1 MKKILLICATLL
13 SICSHAQL
21 ANWTPVPGGT
31 NFPTN
36 TSGQIH
42 GYCRI
47 SQLKFHPS
55 DTAKYYA
62 VTAEGGLFLSSD
74 QGANWTVAPGTDV
87 LTNSCASICIDYT
100 NDQHLL
106 LGTGDA
112 NYYSNSSAGLRKS
125 TDGGSTFTATSLT
138 NCLVIEIL
146 QNSTNSL
153 EYIAATNK
161 GIYKSTDGGNN
172 WTAST
177 ATNIP
182 FTDMKVNTAVNSQIV
197 YACTEEDVPRF
208 YRSTNFG
215 TSWTQITS
223 GVIAS
228 TANIQS
234 GSRIGVTP
242 ADPNIVYL
250 SIVGGGGIILKSI
263 DGGLTFTTQKA
274 EGSPYITFYD
284 DNATDGG
291 QGNYDHTITVDL
303 LDPTKLWVQ
312 SHCTWY
318 STNSGVTWTMLTH
331 WWEKCHTDMHQ
342 IQQAPFNRNK
352 LYSMNDGGVWISTD
366 GGNNWT
372 PRGNGLYAYEIGDK
386 CGIGSQVDKN
396 FISIG
401 TQDNGRVIA
410 NATGWFTTRGGDD
423 YDKRQCDYNGNIYFD
438 GTDRQLNHTGATGG
452 YGLPTTNWNA
462 FGFNRTNADLGFVG
476 VTDVYRT
483 TNLSAGT
490 PTWTQ
495 ISTFNQT
502 IVDIHSS
509 IADPNRLYVLV
520 SNGDVYVSSNALA
533 ASPTFVLRTPPGS
546 ASSRG
551 SVAAIANNADI
562 VYVSENN
569 AVYRSSDAG
578 ATWTNVTYNL
588 PNVNHRRIL
597 AEQFGGTQELVFIAT
612 NNAVYYK
619 KAGQTTWTN
628 YSTNLPSRRSPT
640 EFSMYDDGTNQ
651 SRIRYATF
659 GRAIWES
666 AFDNLRPFS
675 ANIVVGDSVIDCDNS
690 SVLYTQGCIGAV
702 NTPIAYSW
710 SFQGGIPSTSTAASV
725 NVTYPVTGTYNVTL
739 TATDALNNTS
749 TKTIAVFVQVN
760 TQLALPLTE
769 GFVSTAFPP
778 MGWSQVNVANV
789 SELWE
794 RNAIV
799 GSQGSTESMQYRNY
813 DNSNGNHDEV
823 RSSTY
828 NFTGISSA
836 TLNFDVAYRRYASN
850 YSDSL
855 AVLVSTD
862 CGASFTTV
870 YYNGGTALSTVP
882 GDYTADGFVPT
893 PSQWRTETV
902 DLSPY
907 IGNQSVM
914 ISFQN
919 RGHYGQNIY
928 VDNINLTG
936 VIAAPGPN
944 FGAAPAAVCTGE
956 NVTVTDASIGVVTS
970 WDWDFGPGA
979 TPATATGIGPHTVSY
994 SSAGTKTITLT
1005 VNGGGTSTHD
1015 VTVTGTPAVPTITVG
1030 GPTTFCS
1037 GNSVTLTSSAA
1048 TGNTWSNGE
1057 TTPSITVSVPGT
1069 YTVVASNG
1077 ACSSAASTGTT
1088 VVINPNPT
1096 VSLAAIADL
1105 CLDDPAFTLSGGSPA
1120 GGTYSGN
1127 GVSGG
1132 QFTPAVAGAGTTTL
1146 TYTYTDSNGCSGTAS
1161 IDVLVDDCAG
1171 IKENELSQI
1180 SIFPNPSDGL
1190 FTVDA
1195 GKLIIERVMIYDNKG
1210 RLVRGLTG
1218 SKGSTLKVNLSDVV
1232 TGAYEVKVLCSDDSQ
1247 VTIPI
1252 VLER

>member
-1 MKKILLICATLL
+1 MKKILLICTVLL

-36 TSGQIH
+36 NSGQIH
-42 GYCRI
+42 GFCRI
-47 SQLKFHPS
+47 SQMKFHSS
-55 DTAKYYA
+55 DTTKYYA
-62 VTAEGGLFLSSD
+62 VTGEGGLFLSSD

-87 LTNSCASICIDYT
+87 MTASCASICIDRT

-112 NYYSNSSAGLRKS
+112 NYYYNGIGLQKS
-125 TDGGSTFTATSLT
+125 LNGGTTFTPTSLT
-138 NCLVIEIL
+138 NCLVIEII
-146 QNSTNSL
+146 QNSTNAS

-182 FTDMKVNTAVNSQIV
+182 FSDMKVNTAANSQIV
-197 YACTEEDVPRF
+197 YACTQENVPRF

-215 TSWTQITS
+215 TSWTQIT
-223 GVIAS
+223 GGIIAS

-250 SIVGGGGIILKSI
+250 SVVGGGGIVLKSI
-263 DGGLTFTTQKA
+263 DGGLNFVTQKA
-274 EGSPYITFYD
+274 EGSPYVTFYD
-284 DNATDGG
+284 DDVTEGG

-303 LDPTKLWVQ
+303 LDPTKLWIQ

-318 STNSGVTWTMLTH
+318 STNSGVTWTQLTH

-352 LYSMNDGGVWISTD
+352 LYSMNDGGVWLSTD
-366 GGNNWT
+366 GGNTWT
-372 PRGNGLYAYEIGDK
+372 PRGNGLYAYEIGNK

-401 TQDNGRVIA
+401 TQDNGRVIS
-410 NATGWFTTRGGDD
+410 NTNGWFTTGGGDD
-423 YDKRQCDYNGNIYFD
+423 YDKRQCDYNGNFYFD
-438 GTDRQLNHTGATGG
+438 GTDRQLNHTGPTGG

-462 FGFNRTNADLGFVG
+462 FGFNRTNVNLAFVG

-483 TNLSAGT
+483 TDLTAGT

-495 ISTFNQT
+495 ISSFNQT

-509 IADPNRLYVLV
+509 IAYPNRLYVLV
-520 SNGDVYVSSNALA
+520 SNGDIYVSSNALA

-546 ASSRG
+546 ASSLG

-569 AVYRSSDAG
+569 TVYRSADAG
-578 ATWTNVTYNL
+578 VTWTNVTYNL

-597 AEQFGGTQELVFIAT
+597 AEQFGGTQELVFVAT

-619 KAGQTTWTN
+619 KAGATSWTN
-628 YSTNLPSRRSPT
+628 YSTNLPLRRSPT

-651 SRIRYATF
+651 ARIRYASF

-666 AFDNLRPFS
+666 AFDNLRPFA
-675 ANIVVGDSVIDCDNS
+675 ANIVVGDSAIDCDNS
-690 SVLYTQGCIGAV
+690 SVLYTQACLGTN
-702 NTPIAYSW
+702 NTPITYSW
-710 SFQGGIPSTSTAASV
+710 SFSGGTPATSTAASV
-725 NVTYPVTGTYNVTL
+725 NVTYPSTGTYNVTL

-749 TKTIAVFVQVN
+749 SKTIAVFVQVN
-760 TQLALPLTE
+760 TELALPLTE
-769 GFVSTAFPP
+769 GFVSAAFPP
-778 MGWSQVNVANV
+778 LGWSQLNVANV

-794 RNAIV
+794 RNAVV
-799 GSQGSTESMQYRNY
+799 GSQGSTQSMQYRNY
-813 DNSNGNHDEV
+813 DHYNGNHDEM

-828 NFTGISSA
+828 DFTGISSA
-836 TLNFDVAYRRYASN
+836 TLNFDVAFRRYSGAN
-850 YSDSL
+850 SDSL

-870 YYNGGTALSTVP
+870 YYKGGNALSTVP
-882 GDYTADGFVPT
+882 GDYTPDGFVPT
-893 PSQWRTETV
+893 ASQWRTETV

-928 VDNINLTG
+928 IDNINLTG
-936 VIAAPGPN
+936 VVAPPGPN
-944 FGAAPAAVCTGE
+944 FGAAPSAVCTGE
-956 NVTVTDASIGVVTS
+956 TVTVTDASVGVVTS

-1015 VTVTGTPAVPTITVG
+1015 VTVTGTPSVPTITAG

-1057 TTPSITVSVPGT
+1057 TTPSITVSTAGT
-1069 YTVVASNG
+1069 YTVTASNG
-1077 ACSSAASTGTT
+1077 ACISAASAGTT
-1088 VVINPNPT
+1088 VVINPNPNVT
-1096 VSLAAIADL
+1096 FAAIANL
-1105 CLDDPAFTLSGGSPA
+1105 CLDDAAFALTQGVPA

-1132 QFTPAVAGAGTTTL
+1132 QFSPAIAGTGVSTL
-1146 TYTYTDSNGCSGTAS
+1146 TYLFTDGNGCSGTAS
-1161 IDVLVDDCAG
+1161 IDVQVDDCMG
-1171 IKENELSQI
+1171 IKESELSFV
-1180 SIFPNPSDGL
+1180 SIYPNPSNGL

-1195 GKLIIERVMIYDNKG
+1195 GKLIIESVIIYDSKG
-1210 RLVRGLTG
+1210 RIVREMKD
-1218 SKGSTLKVNLSDVV
+1218 SKNTTLKINISDMAN
-1232 TGAYEVKVLCSDDSQ
+1232 GAYTVKVIAGNARQ
-1247 VTIPI
+1247 TVPI

>member
-1 MKKILLICATLL
+1 MKNILLICAVLL
-13 SICSHAQL
+13 SICSYAQL

-36 TSGQIH
+36 NSGQIH
-42 GYCRI
+42 GFCRI
-47 SQLKFHPS
+47 SQMKFHAS
-55 DTAKYYA
+55 DTNKYYA
-62 VTAEGGLFLSSD
+62 VTGEGGLFFSND

-87 LTNSCASICIDYT
+87 LTNNCASICIDYT

-125 TDGGSTFTATSLT
+125 TDGGATFTATSLT
-138 NCLVIEIL
+138 NCLVIEII

-153 EYIAATNK
+153 EYIAATSK

-172 WTAST
+172 WSAVT

-182 FTDMKVNTAVNSQIV
+182 FTDMKVNTATNSQIV

-215 TSWTQITS
+215 TNWTQITS

-242 ADPNIVYL
+242 ANPNIVYL
-250 SIVGGGGIILKSI
+250 SVVGGGGIILKSI
-263 DGGLTFTTQKA
+263 DGGLNFTTQKA

-284 DNATDGG
+284 DDVTEGG
-291 QGNYDHTITVDL
+291 QGNYNHTITVDL
-303 LDPTKLWVQ
+303 LDPSKLWLQ
-312 SHCTWY
+312 AHCTWY
-318 STNSGVTWTMLTH
+318 STNSGVTWTLLTH

-342 IQQAPFNRNK
+342 ITQAPFNRNK
-352 LYSMNDGGVWISTD
+352 LYSMNDGGVWLSVD
-366 GGNNWT
+366 GGNVWT
-372 PRGNGLYAYEIGDK
+372 PKSDGLYAYEIGNK

-410 NATGWFTTRGGDD
+410 DATGWFTTGGGDD

-438 GTDRQLNHTGATGG
+438 GTDRQLNHTGPTGG

-462 FGFNRTNADLGFVG
+462 FGFNRTNVNLGFVG
-476 VTDVYRT
+476 VTNVYRT
-483 TNLSAGT
+483 TDLSAGT

-520 SNGDVYVSSNALA
+520 SNGDIYVSSNALA

-546 ASSRG
+546 ATSLG

-569 AVYRSSDAG
+569 TVYRSADAG
-578 ATWTNVTYNL
+578 VTWTNVTYNL

-597 AEQFGGTQELVFIAT
+597 AEQFGGTEELVFIAT

-619 KAGQTTWTN
+619 KAGAVTWTN

-651 SRIRYATF
+651 ARIRYASF

-666 AFDNLRPFS
+666 PFDNLRPFA
-675 ANIVVGDSVIDCDNS
+675 ANIVVGDSAIDCDNS
-690 SVLYTQGCIGAV
+690 SVLYTQACVGTN
-702 NTPIAYSW
+702 NTPITYSW
-710 SFQGGIPSTSTAASV
+710 SFSGGTPATSTAASV
-725 NVTYPVTGTYNVTL
+725 NVTYPSTGTYNVTL

-749 TKTIAVFVQVN
+749 SKTIAVFVQVN
-760 TQLALPLTE
+760 TELALPLTE
-769 GFVSTAFPP
+769 GFVSAAFPP
-778 MGWSQVNVANV
+778 LGWNQVNVANV

-794 RNAIV
+794 RNAVV

-813 DNSNGNHDEV
+813 DHYNGNHDEM

-836 TLNFDVAYRRYASN
+836 TLTFDVAFRRYSGAN
-850 YSDSL
+850 SDSL

-870 YYNGGTALSTVP
+870 YYKGGNNLSTVP
-882 GDYTADGFVPT
+882 GDYTPDGFVPT
-893 PSQWRTETV
+893 PSQWRTETI

-907 IGNQSVM
+907 IGNQNVM

-936 VIAAPGPN
+936 VIATPGPN
-944 FGAAPAAVCTGE
+944 FGAAPSAVCTGE
-956 NVTVTDASIGVVTS
+956 NVTVTDASIGAVTS

-994 SSAGTKTITLT
+994 SSAGTKSITLT

-1015 VTVTGTPAVPTITVG
+1015 VTVTGTPSVPSITAG

-1057 TTPSITVSVPGT
+1057 TTPSITVSTAGT
-1069 YTVVASNG
+1069 YTVTASNG
-1077 ACSSAASTGTT
+1077 SCTSAASTGTT
-1088 VVINPNPT
+1088 VVINPNPNVT
-1096 VSLAAIADL
+1096 FAAIANL
-1105 CLDDPAFTLSGGSPA
+1105 CLDDAAFALTQGAPS
-1120 GGTYSGN
+1120 GGTYSGI

-1132 QFTPAVAGAGTTTL
+1132 QFNPAIAGAGVATL
-1146 TYTYTDSNGCSGTAS
+1146 TYLVTDGNGCSGTAS
-1161 IDVLVDDCAG
+1161 IDVQVDDCMG
-1171 IKENELSQI
+1171 IKESELSFV
-1180 SIFPNPSDGL
+1180 SIYPNPSNGL

-1195 GKLIIERVMIYDNKG
+1195 GKLTIDHVIIYDSKG
-1210 RLVRGLTG
+1210 RVVREMKD
-1218 SKGSTLKVNLSDVV
+1218 SKNTTLKINISDMAN
-1232 TGAYEVKVLCSDDSQ
+1232 GAYTVKVIAADAWQ
-1247 VTIPI
+1247 IVPI
-1252 VLER
+1252 VVER

>member
-1 MKKILLICATLL
+1 MKRILLISTLL
-13 SICSHAQL
+13 LSLYSHAQL
-21 ANWTPVPGGT
+21 ANWSPVPGGT

-36 TSGQIH
+36 NSGQIH
-42 GYCRI
+42 GFCRI
-47 SQLKFHPS
+47 SQMKFHPT
-55 DTAKYYA
+55 DTSKYYA
-62 VTAEGGLFLSSD
+62 VTGEGGLFLSTD

-87 LTNSCASICIDYT
+87 LTNNCASVCIDYT
-100 NDQHLL
+100 DDQHLL

-112 NYYSNSSAGLRKS
+112 NYYSNSSAGLMKS
-125 TDGGSTFTATSLT
+125 TNGGGTFTATSLT
-138 NCLVIEIL
+138 NCLVIEII
-146 QNSTNSL
+146 QNSTNSM

-161 GIYKSTDGGNN
+161 GIYKSTNGGNN
-172 WTAST
+172 WAAVT

-182 FTDMKVNTAVNSQIV
+182 FSDMKVNTAANSQIV
-197 YACTEEDVPRF
+197 YACTQENVPRF

-215 TSWTQITS
+215 TTWTQITS

-250 SIVGGGGIILKSI
+250 SVVGGGGIILKST
-263 DGGLTFTTQKA
+263 DGGLTFSTLKA

-284 DNATDGG
+284 DDETEGG
-291 QGNYDHTITVDL
+291 QGNYNHTITVDL
-303 LDPTKLWVQ
+303 VDPTKLWLQ
-312 SHCTWY
+312 AHCTWY
-318 STNSGVTWTMLTH
+318 STNSGATWTLLTH

-366 GGNNWT
+366 GGNVWT
-372 PRGNGLYAYEIGDK
+372 PKSNGLYAYEIGNK

-410 NATGWFTTRGGDD
+410 NATGWFTTGGGDD
-423 YDKRQCDYNGNIYFD
+423 YAKRQCDYNGNFYFD
-438 GTDRQLNHTGATGG
+438 GTNRQLDHTGATGG

-495 ISTFNQT
+495 ISSFNQT

-520 SNGDVYVSSNALA
+520 SNGDLYVSSNALSA
-533 ASPTFVLRTPPGS
+533 TPTFTQRIVPGS
-546 ASSRG
+546 ASSLG

-569 AVYRSSDAG
+569 AVYRSADAG

-597 AEQFGGTQELVFIAT
+597 AEQFGGTEELVFIAT

-619 KAGQTTWTN
+619 KAGAVTWTN
-628 YSTNLPSRRSPT
+628 YSTNLPARKSPT

-651 SRIRYATF
+651 SRIRYASF

-666 AFDNLRPFS
+666 GFDNLRPFS
-675 ANIVVGDSVIDCDNS
+675 ANIVVGDSVMDCDNS
-690 SVLYTQGCIGAV
+690 SVLYTQGCVGAV
-702 NTPIAYSW
+702 NTPITYSW
-710 SFQGGIPSTSTAASV
+710 SFPGGTPATSTAASQ
-725 NVTYPVTGTYNVTL
+725 NVTYPSTGTYNVTL
-739 TATDALNNTS
+739 TATDALSNTS
-749 TKTIAVFVQVN
+749 TKTIAVYVQVN
-760 TQLALPLTE
+760 TQIPLPLNE
-769 GFVSTAFPP
+769 GFAAAAFPP
-778 MGWSQVNVANV
+778 LGWSEVNIEHM
-789 SELWE
+789 SERWE
-794 RNAIV
+794 RNSSV
-799 GSQGSTESMQYRNY
+799 GSQGTTESMYYRNY
-813 DNSNGNHDEV
+813 DHYNGDRDEM
-823 RSSTY
+823 RSSGY

-836 TLNFDVAYRRYASN
+836 TLTFDVAHRRYSGAN
-850 YSDSL
+850 VDSL

-862 CGASFTTV
+862 CGVTFNTV
-870 YYNGGTALSTVP
+870 YFKWGNTLSTVP
-882 GDYTADGFVPT
+882 GDYTPDAFVPT

-907 IGNQSVM
+907 IGNPNVL

-919 RGHYGQNIY
+919 RGNYGQHIY
-928 VDNINLTG
+928 IDNINLTG

-944 FGAAPAAVCTGE
+944 FGAAPGTVCTGQT
-956 NVTVTDASIGVVTS
+956 VTVTDASTGVSS
-970 WDWDFGPGA
+970 WNWDFGPGA
-979 TPATATGIGPHTVSY
+979 TPATATGAGPHTVSY
-994 SSAGTKTITLT
+994 STSGTKTITLT
-1005 VNGGGTSTHD
+1005 VNGGGTSTQN
-1015 VTVTGTPAVPTITVG
+1015 VTVNATPAAPTISAD

-1037 GNSVTLTSSAA
+1037 GNDVVLTSSSA

-1057 TTPSITVSVPGT
+1057 TTQSITVTDADS
-1069 YTVVASNG
+1069 YTVTVDNAGCISP
-1077 ACSSAASTGTT
+1077 ASAATT
-1088 VVINPNPT
+1088 ITVNTNPT
-1096 VSLAAIADL
+1096 VSFAAIENP
-1105 CLDDPAFTLSGGSPA
+1105 CLDAPAFSLTEGTPA
-1120 GGTYSGN
+1120 GGTYSGT

-1132 QFTPAVAGAGTTTL
+1132 QFSPVAAGIGTTTL
-1146 TYTYTDSNGCSGTAS
+1146 TYSYTDGNGCSGTAS
-1161 IDVLVDDCAG
+1161 IDVEVDDCSG
-1171 IKENELSQI
+1171 IHENEASFV
-1180 SIFPNPSDGL
+1180 SIYPNPSDGQ
-1190 FTVDA
+1190 FTIDV
-1195 GKLIIERVMIYDNKG
+1195 GQLTIENVTIYDSKG
-1210 RLVRGLTG
+1210 RVVREIEGF
-1218 SKGSTLKVNLSDVV
+1218 KNATLKVNISDLAN
-1232 TGAYEVKVLCSDDSQ
+1232 GAYTVKVISGNALQ
-1247 VTIPI
+1247 NVVPI
-1252 VLER
+1252 VLKR

>member
-1 MKKILLICATLL
+1 MKKILLICAVLL

-31 NFPTN
+31 DFPTN
-36 TSGQIH
+36 NSGQIH
-42 GYCRI
+42 GFCRI
-47 SQLKFHPS
+47 SQMKFHAS
-55 DTAKYYA
+55 DTNKYYA
-62 VTAEGGLFLSSD
+62 VTGEGGLFFSND

-87 LTNSCASICIDYT
+87 LTNNCASICIDYT

-112 NYYSNSSAGLRKS
+112 NYYSNSSAGLRQS
-125 TDGGSTFTATSLT
+125 NNGGVTFTATSLT

-182 FTDMKVNTAVNSQIV
+182 FSDMKVNTAANSQIV

-208 YRSTNFG
+208 YRSANFG

-242 ADPNIVYL
+242 ANPNIVYL
-250 SIVGGGGIILKSI
+250 SVVGGGGIILKSM

-284 DNATDGG
+284 DDVTEGG
-291 QGNYDHTITVDL
+291 QGNYNHTITVDL
-303 LDPTKLWVQ
+303 VDPTKLWLQ

-318 STNSGVTWTMLTH
+318 SSNSGVTWTLLTN

-342 IQQAPFNRNK
+342 IEQAPFNRNK
-352 LYSMNDGGVWISTD
+352 LYSMNDGGVWLSTD

-372 PRGNGLYAYEIGDK
+372 PTSNGLYAYEIGNK
-386 CGIGSQVDKN
+386 CGIGSQIDKD

-410 NATGWFTTRGGDD
+410 NANGWFTTGGGDD
-423 YDKRQCDYNGNIYFD
+423 YAKRQCDYNGNIYFD
-438 GTDRQLNHTGATGG
+438 GTERQLNHTGATGD

-462 FGFNRTNADLGFVG
+462 FGFNRTNVNLGFVG
-476 VTDVYRT
+476 VTNVYRT
-483 TNLSAGT
+483 TNLTAGT

-546 ASSRG
+546 ASSLG

-569 AVYRSSDAG
+569 TVFRSADAG
-578 ATWTNVTYNL
+578 ATWTNITYNL

-619 KAGQTTWTN
+619 KAGAVTWTI

-651 SRIRYATF
+651 SRIRYASF

-675 ANIVVGDSVIDCDNS
+675 ANIVVGDSIIDCDNS
-690 SVLYTQGCIGAV
+690 SVLYTQGCVGAV
-702 NTPIAYSW
+702 NTPITYSW
-710 SFQGGIPSTSTAASV
+710 SFPGGTPSTSTAASE

-749 TKTIAVFVQVN
+749 TRTIAVFVQVN
-760 TQLALPLTE
+760 TELDLPLTE
-769 GFVSTAFPP
+769 DFVSAAFPP
-778 MGWSQVNVANV
+778 MGWSQVNIANL
-789 SELWE
+789 SEQWE
-794 RNAIV
+794 RNGVV
-799 GSQGSTESMQYRNY
+799 GSQGSTQSMQYRNY
-813 DNSNGNHDEV
+813 DHYNGNRDEM

-828 NFTGISSA
+828 DFTGMSSA
-836 TLNFDVAYRRYASN
+836 TLTFDVAFRRYSGAN
-850 YSDSL
+850 SDSL

-870 YYNGGTALSTVP
+870 YYKGGTALSTVP
-882 GDYTADGFVPT
+882 GDYTPDGFVPT

-928 VDNINLTG
+928 IDHINLTG
-936 VIAAPGPN
+936 VVAAPGPN

-956 NVTVTDASIGVVTS
+956 TVTVTDASVGVVTS
-970 WDWDFGPGA
+970 WNWDFGPGA
-979 TPATATGIGPHTVSY
+979 TPATATGVGPHTVSY
-994 SSAGTKTITLT
+994 ASAGTKTITLT
-1005 VNGGGTSTHD
+1005 VNGGGTVTHD
-1015 VTVTGTPAVPTITVG
+1015 VTVTGTPAAPAITAG
-1030 GPTTFCS
+1030 GPTTFCE

-1048 TGNTWSNGE
+1048 SGNTWSNGE
-1057 TTPSITVSVPGT
+1057 TTPSITVSNSGT
-1069 YTVVASNG
+1069 YTVIASNG
-1077 ACSSAASTGTT
+1077 TCSSAASAGIP
-1088 VVINPNPT
+1088 VVVNPNPT
-1096 VSLAAIADL
+1096 VTFAAIPDL
-1105 CLDDPAFTLSGGSPA
+1105 CLNNAAFALTQGTPA
-1120 GGTYSGN
+1120 GGTYSGA

-1132 QFTPAVAGAGTTTL
+1132 QFDPAVAGTGVSTL
-1146 TYTYTDSNGCSGTAS
+1146 TYLVTDGNGCTGSAS
-1161 IDVLVDDCAG
+1161 IDVQVDDCAG
-1171 IKENELSQI
+1171 IKENELSFV
-1180 SIFPNPSDGL
+1180 SIYPNPSNGL

-1195 GKLIIERVMIYDNKG
+1195 GKLMIEQVIVYDSKG
-1210 RLVRGLTG
+1210 RIVREIKD
-1218 SKGSTLKVNLSDVV
+1218 SKNTVVKMNISDLAN
-1232 TGAYEVKVLCSDDSQ
+1232 GAYSVKVIAANARQ
-1247 VTIPI
+1247 TVPI